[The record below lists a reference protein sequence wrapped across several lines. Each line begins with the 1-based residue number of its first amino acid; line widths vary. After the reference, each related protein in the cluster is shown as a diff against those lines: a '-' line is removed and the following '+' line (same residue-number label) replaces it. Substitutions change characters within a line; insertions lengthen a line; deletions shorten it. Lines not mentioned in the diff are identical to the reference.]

1 MRVTIGLRDGD
12 WRASQAVAAQAEAD
26 GCDGVTTPE
35 LAHDPFIPL
44 AMAAVATRRIELAT
58 SVAIAFPRSPMITAN
73 LGWDMAVQSGGR
85 FVLGLGTQVK
95 AHNERRFSVPWISPA
110 PRLGEYVQAVRA
122 IWRCWETGEKLD
134 FKGRFYNFTLM
145 TPEFSPKPSGLPMVP
160 VMIAAVG
167 PEMQKTA
174 ARVCDGV
181 RLHGFATRKYVD
193 EVVRPALAAELERRG
208 MGFEN
213 FQVTGGGFIA
223 TGPDAATVA
232 AAAEKIRYRVA
243 FYGSTPAY
251 HGVFALHGLEA
262 LGGKLHAASRRGEW
276 GSMAA
281 MVDDDVLDLFC
292 ARATYDRLP
301 EAVAARFGGIA
312 DAVGIEFLPG
322 DDAAV
327 RRKVIDGLRGIPAS
341 FREFRTSWEAPAA

>member
-12 WRASQAVAAQAEAD
+12 WRASQAAAARAEAD
-26 GCDGVTTPE
+26 GADGVTTPE

-44 AMAAVATRRIELAT
+44 AVAALATSRIELAT

-122 IWRCWETGEKLD
+122 IWRCWEKGEKLD

-145 TPEFSPKPSGLPMVP
+145 TPEFSPKPSGLPMIP

-174 ARVCDGV
+174 ARICDGV
-181 RLHGFATRKYVD
+181 RLHGFATRKYID
-193 EVVRPALAAELERRG
+193 EVVRPVLAAELEKRG
-208 MGFEN
+208 TGFEH
-213 FQVTGGGFIA
+213 FEVTGGGFIA
-223 TGPDAATVA
+223 TGPDSATVQ
-232 AAAEKIRYRVA
+232 AAAEKARYRVA

-251 HGVFALHGLEA
+251 RGVFDLHGLTE
-262 LGGKLHAASRRGEW
+262 LGVKLHEASRRGAW
-276 GSMAA
+276 SDMAA

-292 ARATYDRLP
+292 ARATYDKLP
-301 EAVAARFGGIA
+301 DAIAARFGGIA
-312 DAVGIEFLPG
+312 DAVSLEFLPD
-322 DDAAV
+322 DDART
-327 RRKVIDGLRGIPAS
+327 RRKVIDGVKRIPSA
-341 FREFRTSWEAPAA
+341 FRAFRTSWAA